1 MSGAPIIIGI
11 IQFARPTKARH
22 DGAEHHHQAVQR
34 GHLVEERRLHE
45 LHAGLEQLRADDH
58 GKAPPRRNMAKEN
71 HRYIVPMSLWLVV
84 NSQRLMPFAGPCAIV
99 RSPLNPSCN

>member
-45 LHAGLEQLRADDH
+45 LHAGLEQLRPDDH
-58 GKAPPRRNMAKEN
+58 GKEATEEEHGEGEPQV
-71 HRYIVPMSLWLVV
+71 HRADVLVV
-84 NSQRLMPFAGPCAIV
+84 GGEQPAADAFRGSVCHCPF
-99 RSPLNPSCN
+99 SPQPFL